1 MSVKIGLNIVIAS
14 VLGFLAILCLVAHFS
29 LKRNAALAW
38 LSAALA
44 AASAQTVVMTFA
56 PGTRT
61 EMLTAPILV
70 ALSFV
75 FAGQSI
81 HALGTPGK
89 GRWIAT
95 GMALTLA
102 LFSWNLSLLDAPY
115 FYAALLLNL
124 AGTIAMADATWQM
137 LRLSKGRVGDWVL
150 IISVAAIAVL
160 SAARLAS
167 IPLVHGTEATFVSVK
182 ESLVDQTLL
191 SVSGVFTP
199 FLIIL
204 LLSRIISETVAAYQR
219 QSERDALTGLLNRR
233 GVDAL
238 ASAMGKDGGAVIFC
252 DIDHFKTV
260 NDRFGHQA
268 GDEVIK
274 AFARILAGAGYPA
287 GRMGGEEFAVIL
299 EGHTLSDAIDL
310 AEMFRAR
317 LLGTSHAAP
326 AQGAEVTASFG
337 VAEYGAGSAPQ
348 SAFATADRA
357 LYRAKRDGR
366 NRVTAEPGSA
376 SGSHPVSR
384 HVA

>member
-44 AASAQTVVMTFA
+44 AASAQTVIMTLA

-61 EMLTAPILV
+61 EMLTAPVLV

-81 HALGTPGK
+81 HALGAPGK
-89 GRWIAT
+89 GRWIAA
-95 GMALTLA
+95 GLALTLA
-102 LFSWNLSLLDAPY
+102 LLSWNLALLDAPY
-115 FYAALLLNL
+115 FYVALSLNL
-124 AGTIAMADATWQM
+124 GGTIAMADATRQM
-137 LRLSKGRVGDWVL
+137 LRLSKGRIGDWILV
-150 IISVAAIAVL
+150 ISVGAIAIL

-167 IPLVHGTEATFVSVK
+167 IPLIHGPEATFVSVK
-182 ESLVDQTLL
+182 ESTVDQVLL
-191 SVSGVFTP
+191 SVSGIFTP

-204 LLSRIISETVAAYQR
+204 LLARIISDTVAAYQR

-238 ASAMGKDGGAVIFC
+238 ASPTSRDGGAVIFC
-252 DIDHFKTV
+252 DIDNFKTV

-287 GRMGGEEFAVIL
+287 GRMGGEEFSVIMEGRTLADAV
-299 EGHTLSDAIDL
+299 DL

-317 LLGTSHAAP
+317 LLATSHAAP
-326 AQGAEVTASFG
+326 AQGAEVSASFG
-337 VAEYGAGSAPQ
+337 VAEYPSGAAPHT
-348 SAFATADRA
+348 AFATADRA

-366 NRVTAEPGSA
+366 NRVTPEPDTNPA
-376 SGSHPVSR
+376 TR
-384 HVA
+384 QVA

>member
-44 AASAQTVVMTFA
+44 AASAQTVIMTLA

-61 EMLTAPILV
+61 EMLTAPVLV

-81 HALGTPGK
+81 HALGAPGK
-89 GRWIAT
+89 GRWIAA
-95 GMALTLA
+95 GLALTLA
-102 LFSWNLSLLDAPY
+102 LLSWNLALLDAPY
-115 FYAALLLNL
+115 FYVALSLNL
-124 AGTIAMADATWQM
+124 GGTIAMADATRQM
-137 LRLSKGRVGDWVL
+137 LRLSKGRIGDWILV
-150 IISVAAIAVL
+150 ISVGAIAIL

-167 IPLVHGTEATFVSVK
+167 IPLIHGPEATFVSVK
-182 ESLVDQTLL
+182 ESAVDQVLL
-191 SVSGVFTP
+191 SVSGIFTP

-204 LLSRIISETVAAYQR
+204 LLARIISDTVAAYQR

-238 ASAMGKDGGAVIFC
+238 ASPTSRDGGAVIFC
-252 DIDHFKTV
+252 DIDNFKTV

-287 GRMGGEEFAVIL
+287 GRMGGEEFSVIMEGRTLADAV
-299 EGHTLSDAIDL
+299 DL

-317 LLGTSHAAP
+317 LLATSHAAP
-326 AQGAEVTASFG
+326 AQGAEVSASFG
-337 VAEYGAGSAPQ
+337 VAEYPSGAAPHT
-348 SAFATADRA
+348 AFATADRA

-366 NRVTAEPGSA
+366 NRVTPEPDTNPA
-376 SGSHPVSR
+376 TR
-384 HVA
+384 QVA

>member
-44 AASAQTVVMTFA
+44 AASAQTVIMTLA

-61 EMLTAPILV
+61 EMLTAPVLV

-81 HALGTPGK
+81 HALGAPGK
-89 GRWIAT
+89 GRWIAA
-95 GMALTLA
+95 GLALTLA
-102 LFSWNLSLLDAPY
+102 LLSWNLALLDAPY
-115 FYAALLLNL
+115 FYVALSLNL
-124 AGTIAMADATWQM
+124 GGTIAMADATRQM
-137 LRLSKGRVGDWVL
+137 LRLSKGRIGDWILV
-150 IISVAAIAVL
+150 ISVGAIAIL

-167 IPLVHGTEATFVSVK
+167 IPLIHGPEATFVSVK
-182 ESLVDQTLL
+182 ESAVDQVLL
-191 SVSGVFTP
+191 SVSGIFTP

-204 LLSRIISETVAAYQR
+204 LLARIISDTVAAYQR

-238 ASAMGKDGGAVIFC
+238 ASPTSRDGGAVIFC
-252 DIDHFKTV
+252 DIDNFKTV

-287 GRMGGEEFAVIL
+287 GRMGGEEFSVIMEGRTLADAV
-299 EGHTLSDAIDL
+299 DL

-317 LLGTSHAAP
+317 LLATSHAAP
-326 AQGAEVTASFG
+326 AQGAEVSASFG
-337 VAEYGAGSAPQ
+337 VAEYPSGAAPHT
-348 SAFATADRA
+348 AFATADRA

-366 NRVTAEPGSA
+366 NCVTPEPDTNPA
-376 SGSHPVSR
+376 TR
-384 HVA
+384 QVA

>member
-44 AASAQTVVMTFA
+44 AASAQTVIMTLA
-56 PGTRT
+56 SGTRT
-61 EMLTAPILV
+61 EMLTAPVLV

-81 HALGTPGK
+81 HALGAPGK

-95 GMALTLA
+95 GLALTLA
-102 LFSWNLSLLDAPY
+102 LLSWNLALLDAPY
-115 FYAALLLNL
+115 FYVALSLNL
-124 AGTIAMADATWQM
+124 GGTIAMADATRQM
-137 LRLSKGRVGDWVL
+137 LRLSKGRIGDWILV
-150 IISVAAIAVL
+150 ISVGAIAIL

-167 IPLVHGTEATFVSVK
+167 IPLIHGPEATFVSVK
-182 ESLVDQTLL
+182 ESTVDQVLL
-191 SVSGVFTP
+191 SVSGIFTP

-204 LLSRIISETVAAYQR
+204 LLARIISDTVAAYQR

-238 ASAMGKDGGAVIFC
+238 ASPTSRDGGAVIFC
-252 DIDHFKTV
+252 DIDNFKTV

-287 GRMGGEEFAVIL
+287 GRMGGEEFSVIM
-299 EGHTLSDAIDL
+299 EGRTLADAIDL

-317 LLGTSHAAP
+317 LLATSHAAP
-326 AQGAEVTASFG
+326 AQGAEVSASFG
-337 VAEYGAGSAPQ
+337 VAEYPSGAAPHT
-348 SAFATADRA
+348 AFATADRA

-366 NRVTAEPGSA
+366 NRVTPEPDTNPA
-376 SGSHPVSR
+376 TR
-384 HVA
+384 QVA

>member
-44 AASAQTVVMTFA
+44 AASAQTVIMTLA

-61 EMLTAPILV
+61 EMLTAPVLV

-81 HALGTPGK
+81 HALGASGK
-89 GRWIAT
+89 GRWIAA
-95 GMALTLA
+95 GLALTLA
-102 LFSWNLSLLDAPY
+102 LLSWNLALLDAPY
-115 FYAALLLNL
+115 FYVALSLNL
-124 AGTIAMADATWQM
+124 GGTIAMADATRQM
-137 LRLSKGRVGDWVL
+137 LRLSKGRIGDWILV
-150 IISVAAIAVL
+150 ISVGAIAIL

-167 IPLVHGTEATFVSVK
+167 IPLIHGPEATFVSVK
-182 ESLVDQTLL
+182 ESTVDQVLL
-191 SVSGVFTP
+191 SVSGIFTP

-204 LLSRIISETVAAYQR
+204 LLARIISNTVAAYQR

-238 ASAMGKDGGAVIFC
+238 ASPTSRDGGAVIFC
-252 DIDHFKTV
+252 DIDNFKTV

-287 GRMGGEEFAVIL
+287 GRMGGEEFSVIMEGRTLADAV
-299 EGHTLSDAIDL
+299 DL

-317 LLGTSHAAP
+317 LLATSHAAP
-326 AQGAEVTASFG
+326 AQGAEVSASFG
-337 VAEYGAGSAPQ
+337 VAEYPSGAAPHT
-348 SAFATADRA
+348 AFATADRA

-366 NRVTAEPGSA
+366 NRVTPEPDTNPA
-376 SGSHPVSR
+376 TR
-384 HVA
+384 QVA

>member
-44 AASAQTVVMTFA
+44 AASAQTVIMTLA

-61 EMLTAPILV
+61 EMLTAPVLV

-81 HALGTPGK
+81 HALGAPGK
-89 GRWIAT
+89 GRWIAA
-95 GMALTLA
+95 GLALTLA
-102 LFSWNLSLLDAPY
+102 LLSWNLALLDAPY
-115 FYAALLLNL
+115 FYVALSLNL
-124 AGTIAMADATWQM
+124 GGTIAMADATRQM
-137 LRLSKGRVGDWVL
+137 LRLSKGRIGDWILV
-150 IISVAAIAVL
+150 ISVGAIAIL

-167 IPLVHGTEATFVSVK
+167 IPLIHGPEATFVSVK
-182 ESLVDQTLL
+182 ESTVDQVLL
-191 SVSGVFTP
+191 SVSGIFTP

-204 LLSRIISETVAAYQR
+204 LLARIISDTVAAYQR

-238 ASAMGKDGGAVIFC
+238 ASPTSRDGGAVIFC
-252 DIDHFKTV
+252 DIDNFKTV

-287 GRMGGEEFAVIL
+287 GRMGGEEFSVIM
-299 EGHTLSDAIDL
+299 EGRTLADAIDL

-317 LLGTSHAAP
+317 LLATSHAAP
-326 AQGAEVTASFG
+326 AQGAEVSASFG
-337 VAEYGAGSAPQ
+337 VAEYPSGAAPHT
-348 SAFATADRA
+348 AFATADRA

-366 NRVTAEPGSA
+366 NRVTPEPDTNPA
-376 SGSHPVSR
+376 TR
-384 HVA
+384 QVA

>member
-29 LKRNAALAW
+29 LKRNSALAW

-61 EMLTAPILV
+61 EMLTAPLLV

-81 HALGTPGK
+81 HALGKPGK
-89 GRWIAT
+89 RRWIAS
-95 GMALTLA
+95 GFALVLA
-102 LFSWNLSLLDAPY
+102 LGSWNLALLDAPY

-124 AGTIAMADATWQM
+124 GGTIAMVDATLQM
-137 LRLSKGRVGDWVL
+137 ARLGKGRFRDWVL
-150 IISVAAIAVL
+150 LFSVGAIAVL
-160 SAARLAS
+160 SGARLAS
-167 IPLVHGTEATFVSVK
+167 IPLVHGTDATFVSVK
-182 ESLVDQTLL
+182 DSMVDQTLL
-191 SVSGVFTP
+191 SASGVFTP

-204 LLSRIISETVAAYQR
+204 LISRIISDTVSAYQR

-238 ASAMGKDGGAVIFC
+238 ASVPGKDGGAVIFC
-252 DIDHFKTV
+252 DIDHFKSV

-274 AFARILAGAGYPA
+274 AFARILAGTGYPA
-287 GRMGGEEFAVIL
+287 GRMGGEEFSVMLDGGSLA
-299 EGHTLSDAIDL
+299 DATDL

-317 LLGTSHAAP
+317 LMGTGHSALP
-326 AQGAEVTASFG
+326 SGAEVTASFG
-337 VAEYGAGSAPQ
+337 VSDYAPGAAPQ
-348 SAFATADRA
+348 SAFAAADRA

-366 NRVTAEPGSA
+366 NRVVTENAAAPRAQNGS
-376 SGSHPVSR
+376 R
-384 HVA
+384 QVA

>member
-44 AASAQTVVMTFA
+44 AASAQTVIMTLA

-61 EMLTAPILV
+61 EMLTAPVLV

-81 HALGTPGK
+81 HALGAPGK
-89 GRWIAT
+89 GRWIAA
-95 GMALTLA
+95 GLALTLA
-102 LFSWNLSLLDAPY
+102 LLSWNLALLDAPY
-115 FYAALLLNL
+115 FYVALSLNL
-124 AGTIAMADATWQM
+124 GGTIAMADATRQM
-137 LRLSKGRVGDWVL
+137 LRLSKGRIGDWILV
-150 IISVAAIAVL
+150 ISVGAIAIL

-167 IPLVHGTEATFVSVK
+167 IPLIHGPEATFVSVK
-182 ESLVDQTLL
+182 ESTVDQVLL
-191 SVSGVFTP
+191 SVSGIFTP

-204 LLSRIISETVAAYQR
+204 LLARIISDTVAAYQR

-238 ASAMGKDGGAVIFC
+238 ASPTSRDGGAVIFC
-252 DIDHFKTV
+252 DIDNFKTV

-287 GRMGGEEFAVIL
+287 GRMGGEEFSVIMEGRTLADAV
-299 EGHTLSDAIDL
+299 DL

-317 LLGTSHAAP
+317 LLATSHAAP
-326 AQGAEVTASFG
+326 AQGAEVSASFG
-337 VAEYGAGSAPQ
+337 VAEYPSGAAPHT
-348 SAFATADRA
+348 AFATADRA

-366 NRVTAEPGSA
+366 NCVTPEPDTNPA
-376 SGSHPVSR
+376 TR
-384 HVA
+384 QVA

>member
-61 EMLTAPILV
+61 EMLTAPLLV

-81 HALGTPGK
+81 HALGKPGK
-89 GRWIAT
+89 RRWIAA
-95 GMALTLA
+95 GFALVLA
-102 LFSWNLSLLDAPY
+102 LGSWNLALLDAPY

-124 AGTIAMADATWQM
+124 GGTIAMVDATWQM
-137 LRLSKGRVGDWVL
+137 LRIGKGRLGDWILV
-150 IISVAAIAVL
+150 ISVGAIAVL

-167 IPLVHGTEATFVSVK
+167 IPLIHGHEATFVSVK
-182 ESLVDQTLL
+182 ESAVDQFLL
-191 SVSGVFTP
+191 SASGVFTP

-204 LLSRIISETVAAYQR
+204 LISRIISETVAAYQR
-219 QSERDALTGLLNRR
+219 QSERDPLTGLLNRR

-238 ASAMGKDGGAVIFC
+238 TSANGKDGGAVIFC
-252 DIDHFKTV
+252 DIDHFKSV

-274 AFARILAGAGYPA
+274 TFARILTGAGYPA

-299 EGHTLSDAIDL
+299 EGHSLGDAIDL

-317 LLGTSHAAP
+317 LMGTGHSALP
-326 AQGAEVTASFG
+326 SGAEVTASFG
-337 VAEYGAGSAPQ
+337 VSDYAPGTAPQ
-348 SAFATADRA
+348 SAFAAADRA

-366 NRVTAEPGSA
+366 NRVTAEDAATPRIRTG
-376 SGSHPVSR
+376 SR

>member
-44 AASAQTVVMTFA
+44 AASAQTVIMTLA

-61 EMLTAPILV
+61 EMLTAPVLV

-81 HALGTPGK
+81 HALGAPGK
-89 GRWIAT
+89 GRWIAA
-95 GMALTLA
+95 GLALTLA
-102 LFSWNLSLLDAPY
+102 LLSWNLALLDAPY
-115 FYAALLLNL
+115 FYVALSLNL
-124 AGTIAMADATWQM
+124 GGTIAMADATRQM
-137 LRLSKGRVGDWVL
+137 LRLSKGRIGDWILV
-150 IISVAAIAVL
+150 ISVGAIAIL

-167 IPLVHGTEATFVSVK
+167 IPLIHGPEATFVSVK
-182 ESLVDQTLL
+182 ESTVDQVLL
-191 SVSGVFTP
+191 SVSGIFTP

-204 LLSRIISETVAAYQR
+204 LLARIISDTVAAYQR

-238 ASAMGKDGGAVIFC
+238 ASPTSRDGGAVIFC
-252 DIDHFKTV
+252 DIDNFKTV

-287 GRMGGEEFAVIL
+287 GRMGGEEFSVIMEGRTLADAV
-299 EGHTLSDAIDL
+299 DL

-317 LLGTSHAAP
+317 LLATSHAAP
-326 AQGAEVTASFG
+326 AQGAEVSASFG
-337 VAEYGAGSAPQ
+337 VAEYPSGAAPHT
-348 SAFATADRA
+348 AFATADRA

-366 NRVTAEPGSA
+366 NRVTPEPDTNSA
-376 SGSHPVSR
+376 TR
-384 HVA
+384 QVA

>member
-38 LSAALA
+38 LAAALA
-44 AASAQTVVMTFA
+44 AASAQTVIMTFA

-61 EMLTAPILV
+61 EMLTAPVLV

-81 HALGTPGK
+81 HALGPPGK
-89 GRWIAT
+89 GRWIVT
-95 GMALTLA
+95 GIALTLA
-102 LFSWNLSLLDAPY
+102 LFSWNLALLDAPY

-124 AGTIAMADATWQM
+124 GGTIAMVDATWRM
-137 LRLSKGRVGDWVL
+137 ARLSKGRVRDWILV
-150 IISVAAIAVL
+150 ISVGAIAVL
-160 SAARLAS
+160 SGARFAS
-167 IPLVHGTEATFVSVK
+167 IPLVHGTDATFVSVK
-182 ESLVDQTLL
+182 DSMIDQTLL
-191 SVSGVFTP
+191 SVSGIFTP

-204 LLSRIISETVAAYQR
+204 LISRIISNTVSAYQR
-219 QSERDALTGLLNRR
+219 QSERDPLTGLLNRR

-238 ASAMGKDGGAVIFC
+238 SSVNSREGGAVIFC
-252 DIDHFKTV
+252 DIDHFKSV

-287 GRMGGEEFAVIL
+287 GRMGGEEFSVIL
-299 EGHTLSDAIDL
+299 EGHARSDAIDL

-317 LLGTSHAAP
+317 LLGSNHAPLAP
-326 AQGAEVTASFG
+326 GLEVSASFG
-337 VAEYGAGSAPQ
+337 VAEYAAGAPPQ
-348 SAFATADRA
+348 TAFAAADRA

-366 NRVTAEPGSA
+366 NRVTAEPDNRPA
-376 SGSHPVSR
+376 KR
-384 HVA
+384 QVA

>member
-61 EMLTAPILV
+61 EMLTAPLLV

-81 HALGTPGK
+81 HALAHGSK
-89 GRWIAT
+89 GRWVAS
-95 GMALTLA
+95 GLA
-102 LFSWNLSLLDAPY
+102 LVLALGSWNLALLDAPY

-124 AGTIAMADATWQM
+124 AGTIAMVDATWQM
-137 LRLSKGRVGDWVL
+137 LRIGKGRLGDWIL
-150 IISVAAIAVL
+150 TLSVSAIAVL

-167 IPLVHGTEATFVSVK
+167 IPLIHGPEATFVSVK
-182 ESLVDQTLL
+182 DSAVDQFLL
-191 SVSGVFTP
+191 SASGVFTP

-219 QSERDALTGLLNRR
+219 QSERDPLTGLLNRR

-238 ASAMGKDGGAVIFC
+238 ASANGKDGGAVIFC
-252 DIDHFKTV
+252 DIDHFKSV

-274 AFARILAGAGYPA
+274 AFARILTGAGYPT

-299 EGHTLSDAIDL
+299 EGHSLGDAIDL

-317 LLGTSHAAP
+317 LLGTRHAAP
-326 AQGAEVTASFG
+326 AQGAEVSASFD
-337 VAEYGAGSAPQ
+337 VAEYAAGASPQ

-376 SGSHPVSR
+376 SSSHSVSR